1 MFYLFYFVVVGQVQ
15 TFWNQKNKKLKNNKN
30 AKKKKQQQT
39 NKQTNQQ
46 TKLKSQITF
55 RGNLSSLSKERVSI
69 N

>member
-1 MFYLFYFVVVGQVQ
+1 MP
-15 TFWNQKNKKLKNNKN
+15 
-30 AKKKKQQQT
+30 KKKQQT

-55 RGNLSSLSKERVSI
+55 RGNLSSLLKERVSI

>member
-1 MFYLFYFVVVGQVQ
+1 MP
-15 TFWNQKNKKLKNNKN
+15 
-30 AKKKKQQQT
+30 KKKQQQT

>member
-15 TFWNQKNKKLKNNKN
+15 TFKKGTHHLKKLKNNK
-30 AKKKKQQQT
+30 KCQKT
-39 NKQTNQQ
+39 NKQKNQQ